1 MLPDYVRSLAG
12 ARDDCLVSSTEATTP
27 KQFATGRG
35 YKNRS
40 TASYV
45 QVNVKSDAVA

>member
-27 KQFATGRG
+27 TLFATGRG

-45 QVNVKSDAVA
+45 QVNVNGGALA